1 MRKPTKGKV
10 YLIKDTNT
18 GLVKIG
24 RTTDVSK
31 RLSSLQIG
39 HPSHLQLLHTID
51 CSDYKQEEAFLHSIL
66 RYFRTRGEWF
76 RLSDDII
83 EWICSIPTDPS
94 ITTRKDYEQQ

>member
-1 MRKPTKGKV
+1 MPKIPTKGKV
-10 YLIKDTNT
+10 YLLRDSNT

-24 RTTDVSK
+24 RTTDINK
-31 RLSSLQIG
+31 RLSSLQTG

-51 CSDYKQEEAFLHSIL
+51 CADYILEEAFLHSIL

-83 EWICSIPTDPS
+83 EWLCTILSDPS
-94 ITTRKDYEQQ
+94 ITTRNND